1 MTSEVPQR
9 LSMTSVPPQYVD
21 PTPDHGAPPCTM
33 VIFGAT
39 GDLTKRKLMPSLL
52 NLAKDGLLD
61 GNFAVLG
68 VAIQPMTDD
77 EYRAKV
83 EADLAEL
90 DPEAL
95 RFENWAW
102 FKSRLYYMSGDFGQ
116 PQTYELMK
124 TRLDEI
130 STRHNT
136 ANNAFFH
143 PLRSRR

>member
-9 LSMTSVPPQYVD
+9 LSMTSVSPQYVD
-21 PTPDHGAPPCTM
+21 PTPDHGAPPCIM

-95 RFENWAW
+95 KFENWAW
-102 FKSRLYYMSGDFGQ
+102 
-116 PQTYELMK
+116 
-124 TRLDEI
+124 
-130 STRHNT
+130 
-136 ANNAFFH
+136 
-143 PLRSRR
+143 